1 MEDLEKQGDILIVSD
16 DESEQKFLQFLLG
29 KKEYNCLVT
38 ENINEALSYLQHDKV
53 DLFICKEKLFLH
65 SDRDEL
71 EKIEQEMDK
80 VTVLMLAFNGCIYW
94 SRDGRPTFYKSV
106 DYFIQTPVGVPE
118 LSRALKEIFG

>member
-1 MEDLEKQGDILIVSD
+1 MIVISD
-16 DESEQKFLQFLLG
+16 APTPLVDGVPAQK
-29 KKEYNCLVT
+29 
-38 ENINEALSYLQHDKV
+38 NINETLSYLQNDKV

-65 SDRDEL
+65 SDRGEL

-80 VTVLMLAFNGCIYW
+80 VTVLMLALNGCIYW

-118 LSRALKEIFG
+118 LSRALEEIFG